1 MHASA
6 HALSDRGDSRLSG
19 SRLLLLLIAGI
30 AALLTLAAC
39 GEVDSSTEI
48 SADGSGVQTLVV
60 TVSES
65 DMDKIDG
72 GAATVESTIEE
83 HNPGLTYQGMT
94 KNGTDTVFTLTLEFT
109 DAKDYAAKAQPVLA
123 AGDLTK
129 TAEAT
134 FTPPTPPFSSG
145 YTLTRN
151 FTARD
156 LTRWAVKA
164 LVDEEKIADAS
175 ESSIDDALDRGEVTV
190 TVDDAD
196 LERSTY
202 PSTDSAAVW
211 TNAEAVSFDSVEVV
225 TAGAEDPAADS
236 YLRTLTYELQR
247 ATYLDAKDDFD
258 AFFEAATPEGGELTP
273 AGETGTTWT
282 IVFPAGTAEQ
292 VAGWTDA
299 ALATTGSVFSVEAAP
314 NPEDPFSI
322 DTRVVDTIECTVAC
336 GETGHLEQGLEVPVG
351 FSGSTADAP
360 EDPAAAGTEVVALQ
374 GGTEPQVFTRTIGFR
389 TASYDLVVDRDGGG
403 SLTMALSLP
412 TADDEVVTAENI
424 IAFLGEGTERS
435 EADGVVT
442 YTRTAEAADSEEF
455 PGALQKLGFD
465 GAEGPPEVSV
475 VKRGDGD
482 FQVSLALGVNGTL
495 HEKLG
500 TDATWTIRGEG
511 LRPTAMLQDEAG
523 TAVLGEEA
531 ITVDGQHGVLL
542 VFSAERTGLSAV
554 VIAAILIVLALF
566 GLLIAAGIV
575 AFLNRGRIKALLGG
589 AAQEPAAVDG
599 PGQPGPAPDQP
610 SAARTTA
617 DEPPPETDRP

>member
-1 MHASA
+1 MVSG
-6 HALSDRGDSRLSG
+6 RGDSRLSR

-30 AALLTLAAC
+30 AALLALAAC

-48 SADGSGVQTLVV
+48 AADGSGVQTL
-60 TVSES
+60 TITISES
-65 DMDKIDG
+65 DMEKING

-94 KNGTDTVFTLTLEFT
+94 KDGTDTVFTLTLEFT
-109 DAKDYAAKAQPVLA
+109 GAKDYAAKAQPVLA

-164 LVDEEKIADAS
+164 LVEEEKIADGS
-175 ESSIDDALDRGEVTV
+175 ESDIDDLLDQGEATV

-196 LERSTY
+196 LDRSTY
-202 PSTDSAAVW
+202 PGTDSAAVW
-211 TNAEAVSFDSVEVV
+211 TNAETVSFDGVEVV

-236 YLRTLTYELQR
+236 YLRTVTYELQR
-247 ATYLDAKDDFD
+247 AIYLDAKDDFD

-273 AGETGTTWT
+273 AGETGTTWE

-292 VAGWTDA
+292 VAGWTDT
-299 ALATTGSVFSVEAAP
+299 ALATTGSVFSVEVAP
-314 NPEDPFSI
+314 NAEDPFSI

-336 GETGHLEQGLEVPVG
+336 GERGHLEQGLEVPVG

-360 EDPAAAGTEVVALQ
+360 QDQAAAGTEVVALQ
-374 GGTEPQVFTRTIGFR
+374 GGTEPQIFTRTIGFR

-403 SLTMALSLP
+403 SLTMEFSLP
-412 TADDEVVTAENI
+412 AADDAAVTAENI

-435 EADGVVT
+435 ETDGVVT
-442 YTRTAEAADSEEF
+442 YTRTAEAADAGEF

-465 GAEGPPEVSV
+465 GAEGPPQVSV
-475 VKRGDGD
+475 ADRGDGD

-495 HEKLG
+495 YEKLG

-511 LRPTAMLQDEAG
+511 LRPTAVLQDEAG
-523 TAVLGEEA
+523 TAVLGEEV

-542 VFSAERTGLSAV
+542 VFSAERTGLSAG

-566 GLLIAAGIV
+566 GLVIAVGIV
-575 AFLNRGRIKALLGG
+575 AFLNRGRIRALLGG
-589 AAQEPAAVDG
+589 TAHEPAAVDG
-599 PGQPGPAPDQP
+599 PGQPAPATDQP
-610 SAARTTA
+610 SAAEAAAELPA
-617 DEPPPETDRP
+617 DTPAPETDRP